1 LKVFLDTNVLVS
13 AFATRGLCADVLR
26 LVLSSHELVVGE
38 GVLEELETVLR
49 EKLALPDLALDDLL
63 GFLREHRVIERPEE
77 IIVEVDSDPA
87 DAWILASA
95 LAAKADYLVTGDRDL
110 LELSSKVDLEIV
122 TPRTFWQRLRAR

>member
-1 LKVFLDTNVLVS
+1 MKVFLDTNVLVS

-38 GVLEELETVLR
+38 VVLEELETVLR
-49 EKLALPDLALDDLL
+49 EKLTLPDSALDDLL

>member
-38 GVLEELETVLR
+38 VVLEELETVLR
-49 EKLALPDLALDDLL
+49 EKLTLPDSALDDLL